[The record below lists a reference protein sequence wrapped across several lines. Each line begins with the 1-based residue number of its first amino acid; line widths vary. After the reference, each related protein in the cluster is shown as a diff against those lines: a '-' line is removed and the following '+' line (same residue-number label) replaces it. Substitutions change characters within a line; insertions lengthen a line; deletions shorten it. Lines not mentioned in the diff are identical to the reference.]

1 MDIKEKILER
11 LSDAQRGFAGNI
23 AYGIKLWKS
32 PSFYYMSKYDITFNY
47 FFDNVEQFVEE
58 LKDLDEAQ
66 FNERWQIINSFLL
79 LPCPSNALPASVIT
93 RLEETLLHLS
103 QQSLGRRE
111 QLLESFLIVAFDVKY
126 KNFYKFDFQAYGSVL
141 RVVLEYYKK
150 CLNEPRPKEEEEK
163 IVDRIFDDI
172 KIYLKSLSTQRK
184 WKTPFDSFVSPL
196 SEVVLLLEKR
206 GINRRNELL
215 DFFQLV
221 YFTDDNVTTY
231 NRMKEDQN
239 QQAFM
244 GSFDTN
250 QYPLHVIALLM
261 EGFLRAY
268 RDLKLEVLL
277 FLKFFLQNVFVPE
290 SRSIVPDN
298 HQKFAIT
305 KYVFTLLKK
314 YFIIADQQLMVDF
327 NFIEILSSKLKEQLG
342 VCSASEPMMRDF
354 LDLICTINHY
364 NPLILEHS
372 IVEIILKVMF
382 IRKDPA
388 TLHSFQRML
397 ISTVN
402 MFVKLNKSENLCD
415 ELFMKLSDY
424 LEETDLDDTILEL
437 RKKHSGKRKVDDGL
451 SKTPSKK
458 TKLADGSAQP
468 AEAVSAIRDIF
479 WDVLLSQPDTSNETG
494 LIPHRAQFHNF
505 WPGITFAWPD
515 TDGQLGEAMKDYTK
529 QLLTKRSLSYWK
541 KFMLML
547 NDLMELPE
555 QTVSSVFQMELALCW
570 MCHFFAGNTLI
581 EHSNLFWPR
590 LVASIEEFDQI
601 LGNIG
606 RRVLSGK
613 DKEFT
618 LLYGAFLNVVYY
630 YGNYRLMVLY
640 YRPDSIEESNYE
652 KLRSYL
658 KDSEWSMLER
668 SVSEKDIPLLNR
680 VLLQKL
686 QLYWFTEQKG
696 GVGEGQEENTSNHED
711 KQQIIGKILNDEIGE
726 NFRPVLLDRSTNV
739 WFMGLLDKQQQRVV
753 VHRLLDR
760 AYCPLEEIKFI
771 LQEVSSNH
779 ELLEVFLLKV
789 YKKIAELLSR
799 SDKASKL
806 GDLPFDELL
815 DQDETDIVPRLKQF
829 LEQSVSNVTENKIAL
844 KSSVVSGL
852 EHLLDVLDEIRL
864 DSFDQRKKS
873 ILVAAHLLLLANLN
887 ACNSEKIAERF
898 KNQLIRFILLGTT
911 TNMSKFITVD
921 TLFQLFGLSPVVI
934 ILLQQ
939 LLEHL
944 TEEKNEELKSIL
956 ANFSYENDNH
966 FELLLLIYNLERRI
980 KYRDRKSTIPL
991 EERKAF
997 LDDIV
1002 TAVDGYLLQKDAK
1015 KLRKNDMITFNHAIK
1030 GCLTSIRHKAER
1042 QEELTEQLQEH
1053 FLAYIKQAM
1062 KVFTY
1067 NSDMLLTRCLVH
1079 KDYLK
1084 LDATLIGAIEQK
1096 CWDTFLSLMQ
1106 EQIAVKED
1114 YEQGMALDEENP
1126 AVSKTDEQMRRIE
1139 TIITSLVSHLSEE
1152 QYMEKLNLLNR
1163 VDFTSGKDA
1172 SASLKITI
1180 AVFNILSKKGLT
1192 TTISKETCKVFVRS
1206 FAAVVAR
1213 DVMGLC
1219 VLNQHQRNQDLVE
1232 TILECFA
1239 TIIANRKLALFPA
1252 LLDYVL
1258 QFLSAI
1264 NICKQAFVQQGDE
1277 IAFFRMHRLMGNVM
1291 YWLLQARPNYVASR
1305 LPSYM
1310 HAYEGLLA
1318 ALICYKGDVGLGK
1331 GLNSFEILT
1340 ISDLLLPLQRIVNIA
1355 CKKLEKQLYILAP
1368 YVLGKILNT
1377 IVQCKRA
1384 TTEHNRIANNV
1395 YNVCFSLMA
1404 IYDSHAPAYLLRTLD
1419 ESCRI
1424 LFTTIKKRYERRK
1437 ENIGYKARYESTL
1450 KIVADQM
1457 LLEQFPLRVCHLT
1470 LGAQEQQTPVEGRPH
1485 LDFAR
1490 FWTGFTLLRWFL
1502 LLLPLLLVGGRV
1514 SSRSGSSISGTSGGR
1529 GSRSCLYTSARLV
1542 TTKARCLWLT
1552 VLLLGLLPR
1561 MAQNARDGL

>member
-1 MDIKEKILER
+1 MDIKRRILDH
-11 LSDAQRGFAGNI
+11 LSDAERGFAGNI

-32 PSFYYMSKYDITFNY
+32 PSFYYMSKYDITFDYFLENVEP
-47 FFDNVEQFVEE
+47 FFDE
-58 LKDLDEAQ
+58 LKNLDEAE
-66 FNERWQIINSFLL
+66 FNERWQIINNFLL
-79 LPCPSNALPASVIT
+79 LPCPSNALPAIVMK
-93 RLEETLLHLS
+93 RLEQTLLQLN
-103 QQSLGRRE
+103 QQAPGRRE
-111 QLLESFLIVAFDVKY
+111 LLLESFLIVAFDVKY
-126 KNFYKFDFQAYGSVL
+126 KNFYKFDFHAYGGVL
-141 RVVLEYYKK
+141 RAVLEYYKK

-163 IVDRIFDDI
+163 IVDRILDDI
-172 KIYLKSLSTQRK
+172 KIYLKSFASQDK
-184 WKTPFDSFVSPL
+184 WKKTFDSFVSPL

-206 GINRRNELL
+206 GIARRNVLL
-215 DFFQLV
+215 DFFQQV
-221 YFTDDNVTTY
+221 YFTDENVTTF
-231 NRMKEDQN
+231 NRLTEDHK

-244 GSFDTN
+244 GSFDMQ

-277 FLKFFLQNVFVPE
+277 FLKFYLQNVFVPE
-290 SRSIVPDN
+290 SRSIVPDT
-298 HQKFAIT
+298 HQMFAIT

-314 YFIIADQQLMVDF
+314 YFIIVDQQLMVDF
-327 NFIEILSSKLKEQLG
+327 NFIEILATKLKEQLD

-364 NPLILEHS
+364 NPLILEQS
-372 IVEIILKVMF
+372 IVDIILKAMF
-382 IRKDPA
+382 MRKDPA
-388 TLHSFQRML
+388 TQHSFQRML

-424 LEETDLDDTILEL
+424 LEETDLDDTIKEL

-451 SKTPSKK
+451 SGTPSKK
-458 TKLADGSAQP
+458 TKLDDGSAQP
-468 AEAVSAIRDIF
+468 ADFVSASRVF
-479 WDVLLSQPDTSNETG
+479 WDVLLSQPEASNETG
-494 LIPHRAQFHNF
+494 RIQHRAQFHNF

-515 TDGQLGEAMKDYTK
+515 ADGQLGEAMKEYTK

-547 NDLMELPE
+547 NDLLELPA
-555 QTVSSVFQMELALCW
+555 QTVGTIFQMELALCW
-570 MCHFFAGNTLI
+570 MCYFFAGNTLI
-581 EHSNLFWPR
+581 EHSNLFWSR
-590 LVASIEEFDQI
+590 LVASIKEFDQI
-601 LGNIG
+601 LGTIG
-606 RRVLSGK
+606 RRILAGK
-613 DKEFT
+613 DQEVT
-618 LLYGAFLNVVYY
+618 TLYGAFLNVVYY

-640 YRPDSIEESNYE
+640 YRPDSIEESNYSN
-652 KLRSYL
+652 LRSFL
-658 KDSEWSMLER
+658 NDSEWDKLER
-668 SVSEKDIPLLNR
+668 GVPEKEIPLLNR
-680 VLLQKL
+680 VLMQKL
-686 QLYWFTEQKG
+686 QIFSFVEQKHSIDESQG
-696 GVGEGQEENTSNHED
+696 ENTTNRED
-711 KQQIIGKILNDEIGE
+711 KQRIIAKILNDKTGD
-726 NFRPVLLDRSTNV
+726 NVRPVLLDRSTNV
-739 WFMGLLDKQQQRVV
+739 WFMGLLDKKQQRIVV
-753 VHRLLDR
+753 DRLLDR
-760 AYCPLEEIKFI
+760 AFCPLEEIQYI

-779 ELLEVFLLKV
+779 DLLEVFLLKV
-789 YKKIAELLSR
+789 YKRVAELLSR
-799 SDKASKL
+799 SDNVPKL
-806 GDLPFDELL
+806 GDLPYDELL
-815 DQDETDIVPRLKQF
+815 EQDETDIVPKLKQF
-829 LEQSVSNVTENKIAL
+829 LEQKVNNGTENTIAL
-844 KSSVVSGL
+844 KSSIVSGL
-852 EHLLDVLDEIRL
+852 EHLLNVLDEIRL
-864 DSFDQRKKS
+864 DSYDQRKKS
-873 ILVAAHLLLLANLN
+873 ILVATHLLLLANLN
-887 ACNSEKIAERF
+887 ACSSEKIVERF

-911 TNMSKFITVD
+911 TNMSKFITVE

-956 ANFSYENDNH
+956 TNFSYENDVH

-991 EERKAF
+991 EERKAY

-1002 TAVDGYLLQKDAK
+1002 AAVDGYLLQKDAK
-1015 KLRKNDMITFNHAIK
+1015 KLRKKEMTAFNHALK

-1053 FLAYIKQAM
+1053 FLSYIKQAM

-1067 NSDMLLTRCLVH
+1067 NSDMLLTRCLIH
-1079 KDYLK
+1079 KEYLK
-1084 LDATLIGAIEQK
+1084 LDAIITGAIEEK
-1096 CWDTFLSLMQ
+1096 CWNTFLSLMQ
-1106 EQIAVKED
+1106 EQTAVKEGH
-1114 YEQGMALDEENP
+1114 EHGMALDEENP

-1139 TIITSLVSHLSEE
+1139 TIITALVGHLSEE

-1163 VDFTSGKDA
+1163 VDFTADS
-1172 SASLKITI
+1172 SLKITM

-1192 TTISKETCKVFVRS
+1192 TTVSKETCKVFVRS

-1239 TIIANRKLALFPA
+1239 TIIANQKLALFPA

-1264 NICKQAFVQQGDE
+1264 NISKQASVQPGE
-1277 IAFFRMHRLMGNVM
+1277 ETAFFRLHRLMGNVM
-1291 YWLLQARPNYVASR
+1291 YWLLQARPNYVVSR

-1310 HAYEGLLA
+1310 HAYEGLLT
-1318 ALICYKGDVGLGK
+1318 ALICFKGDVGVGK

-1404 IYDSHAPAYLLRTLD
+1404 IYDSHAPAYLLRTMD

-1424 LFTTIKKRYERRK
+1424 LFSNIKKRYERRN
-1437 ENIGYKARYESTL
+1437 EVIGYKARCKST
-1450 KIVADQM
+1450 
-1457 LLEQFPLRVCHLT
+1457 
-1470 LGAQEQQTPVEGRPH
+1470 
-1485 LDFAR
+1485 
-1490 FWTGFTLLRWFL
+1490 
-1502 LLLPLLLVGGRV
+1502 
-1514 SSRSGSSISGTSGGR
+1514 
-1529 GSRSCLYTSARLV
+1529 
-1542 TTKARCLWLT
+1542 
-1552 VLLLGLLPR
+1552 
-1561 MAQNARDGL
+1561 